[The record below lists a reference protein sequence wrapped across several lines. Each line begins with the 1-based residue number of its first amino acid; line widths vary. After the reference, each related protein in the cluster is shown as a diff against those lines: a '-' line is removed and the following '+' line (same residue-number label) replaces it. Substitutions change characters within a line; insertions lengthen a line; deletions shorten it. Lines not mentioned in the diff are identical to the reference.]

1 MVLGKKSLILN
12 LLSLFLLIIAGA
24 ISVSGQ
30 FTHTLSGVTIN
41 SPAQNQN
48 ISGNFT
54 INITATKTFNLTNVT
69 FHARMGNGTVVLIGT
84 NSSSSLNG
92 SIASGITF
100 RFDTSLA
107 SFGNG
112 GFGIFNISAN
122 LSELN
127 GTTYNTTVEN
137 GSRNVSI
144 ANTPPTI
151 TLNAPSNNA
160 FASSQKKFNFSV
172 VSIVYPVIE
181 ACNLTIDGP
190 AVNGTIAIT
199 NGSSP
204 ATSTIVS
211 IATQSEGAHLW
222 TFVCRD
228 SSQQNASI
236 ANNTYTEDNTN
247 PQANITIA
255 DTEGNDLTTDKE
267 AGYGKELDI
276 NCVPGD
282 TTAGL
287 VTANHTIAVIFP
299 GVTSYQNLT
308 LLENSVTLMR
318 ASLSESET
326 GILGVF
332 GISCFT
338 WDKAG
343 NSNTTFLNVTVIS
356 VIAGKG
362 SPFADPNFKAPIANK
377 VVGKDTVEDY
387 GSKFG
392 NIPEQGVAR
401 LIKKLGAITF
411 LIGDEEHTIKVE
423 ELTDDTVTL
432 LISSE
437 PFTLE
442 MKTEETKEV
451 DVNADGTNDL
461 EIYFH
466 KVHQKSADLV
476 FKAISTP
483 VVEEEPE
490 VVQPPAETVTS
501 SQTETKKSEY
511 GWIMTLLALVL
522 VAAIFMFVVHK
533 FARRGG
539 GQDDGTGN
547 KVKFTPRDLGA
558 HREEGSWNTPQET
571 QNKEKGPFY

>member
-1 MVLGKKSLILN
+1 MVEKERGVAPSYYKGVQSLLIL
-12 LLSLFLLIIAGA
+12 LLLFILGA
-24 ISVSGQ
+24 MFVSAVV
-30 FTHTLSGVTIN
+30 TVTIDHPAAN
-41 SPAQNQN
+41 SFLNKNLTINATFA
-48 ISGNFT
+48 GG
-54 INITATKTFNLTNVT
+54 INITNYTVQIKNSA
-69 FHARMGNGTVVLIGT
+69 GTVVFTNTTNATQADSGNLTSANVTWSLANGT
-84 NSSSSLNG
+84 FPDGTYTINVSNVNNATNNNNFSSS
-92 SIASGITF
+92 T
-100 RFDTSLA
+100 
-107 SFGNG
+107 
-112 GFGIFNISAN
+112 ISV
-122 LSELN
+122 
-127 GTTYNTTVEN
+127 TV
-137 GSRNVSI
+137 
-144 ANTPPTI
+144 
-151 TLNAPSNNA
+151 
-160 FASSQKKFNFSV
+160 
-172 VSIVYPVIE
+172 
-181 ACNLTIDGP
+181 
-190 AVNGTIAIT
+190 
-199 NGSSP
+199 
-204 ATSTIVS
+204 
-211 IATQSEGAHLW
+211 
-222 TFVCRD
+222 
-228 SSQQNASI
+228 
-236 ANNTYTEDNTN
+236 DNTN

>member
-255 DTEGNDLTTDKE
+255 DENDNDLSSTKE
-267 AGYGKELDI
+267 VNFGSLVKVS
-276 NCVPGD
+276 CVPGD

-287 VTANHTIAVIFP
+287 VTANQTMSVLFP
-299 GVTSYQNLT
+299 GLTNFQNLT
-308 LLENSVTLMR
+308 LLENSVTLIR
-318 ASLSESET
+318 AE
-326 GILGVF
+326 
-332 GISCFT
+332 ISSDEAAQIGDYSIRCFT

-343 NSNTTFLNVTVIS
+343 NFNTTELN
-356 VIAGKG
+356 
-362 SPFADPNFKAPIANK
+362 
-377 VVGKDTVEDY
+377 
-387 GSKFG
+387 
-392 NIPEQGVAR
+392 
-401 LIKKLGAITF
+401 
-411 LIGDEEHTIKVE
+411 
-423 ELTDDTVTL
+423 
-432 LISSE
+432 
-437 PFTLE
+437 FT
-442 MKTEETKEV
+442 TKEV
-451 DVNADGTNDL
+451 IEQGTSAAAIPGFESPVGKIKVSEGVVNDGGRLSSEASSRLIALGGAIIFDIKG
-461 EIYFH
+461 EKH
-466 KVHQKSADLV
+466 KIEVKSANEKSVTLIISSDPVEVTIDAGKTKNVDLNRDGESDIEINYHQFFAKKYADIT
-476 FKAISTP
+476 FKLTSASAEEAPASEEKTEPSTP
-483 VVEEEPE
+483 
-490 VVQPPAETVTS
+490 A
-501 SQTETKKSEY
+501 
-511 GWIMTLLALVL
+511 
-522 VAAIFMFVVHK
+522 
-533 FARRGG
+533 
-539 GQDDGTGN
+539 
-547 KVKFTPRDLGA
+547 
-558 HREEGSWNTPQET
+558 QET
-571 QNKEKGPFY
+571 TEEYASPKGGLTIIFAVIVIILIIGYALIKGKRK